1 MKLEVVYS
9 LGRTR
14 AGCMEEKTFK
24 LDLEG
29 RCFKGN
35 HERKKA

>member
-14 AGCMEEKTFK
+14 AGFVEGKTFK
-24 LDLEG
+24 LGLEG
-29 RCFKGN
+29 RYFKGN
-35 HERKKA
+35 HGRKHR